1 MWHQPNQVVVKN
13 WSNTSKHFCMLS
25 IIMYLIGVN
34 FFFFSNLVGD
44 LLQSSWRKL
53 GEETA
58 VARLRLASA
67 IIETLFHKLL
77 SVRWKNECTI
87 SACICLCTCVCISLC
102 LCPYLSNSGSLG
114 LGLNIWVC
122 VCVLISLCLCLYACV
137 CVSVRARG

>member
-77 SVRWKNECTI
+77 SVR
-87 SACICLCTCVCISLC
+87 
-102 LCPYLSNSGSLG
+102 
-114 LGLNIWVC
+114 
-122 VCVLISLCLCLYACV
+122 
-137 CVSVRARG
+137 